1 MKTMKAIILAAGKG
15 SRLVPLTVN
24 RPKPSLKVADKR
36 IIEHN
41 LDQLNGLIDE
51 AIIIVGY
58 KSESIKDYIG
68 DNFKGIKITY
78 IFQKEM
84 LGTGHA
90 ANLALDYVKDE
101 FIILNGDDLY
111 ESGDIKKCIKKAPC
125 VLVKEVEDPSAFGQF
140 SVKEG
145 KIVDL
150 VEKPE
155 KQVSNLIN
163 VGFYFLNKDM
173 FDHEIDK
180 SPRGEYEITDYLKNY
195 IKEGKELHFA
205 IAARWYPIGYP
216 WSLISATEKIMDKRS
231 EYHEG
236 FFDAYLDGD
245 CDIEGCA
252 RVGEGTI
259 IKDLVKIE
267 GPVIIGKNCII
278 DSGTEIKRFSVI
290 GDGCTIKDSV
300 IDNCM
305 IGDRNSIKSGCLI
318 QDSVTGSNCV
328 LGENIK
334 VLNTNEDGGTIKS
347 MVKGELVD
355 TGRKKF
361 GCVLGDGVEIEDD
374 VELHPGVKV
383 WNDKKISKG
392 EIVREDIK

>member
-15 SRLVPLTVN
+15 SRLMPLTIN

-51 AIIIVGY
+51 AIIVVGY

-68 DNFKGIKITY
+68 ENFKGIKITY
-78 IFQKEM
+78 VFQKEC

-90 ANLALDYVKDE
+90 ANLALDYVGDE
-101 FIILNGDDLY
+101 FIIMNGDDLY
-111 ESGDIKKCIKKAPC
+111 ESGDIKKCIKKSPC
-125 VLVKEVEDPSAFGQF
+125 VLVKEVENPSSFGQF
-140 SVKEG
+140 SVVDG
-145 KIVDL
+145 KITDL

-155 KQVSNLIN
+155 KPVSNLIN
-163 VGFYFLNKDM
+163 VGFYFLNKNI
-173 FDHEIDK
+173 FDYKIEK

-195 IKEGKELHFA
+195 IKEDKELHFA

-216 WSLISATEKIMDKRS
+216 WNLLFANEKIMDKRS

-236 FFDAYLDGD
+236 FFDAYLDGE

-252 RVGEGTI
+252 RVGEGSI
-259 IKDLVKIE
+259 IKDGVKIE

-290 GDGCTIKDSV
+290 GDGCTIKNSL
-300 IDNCM
+300 IDNCI
-305 IGDRNSIKSGCLI
+305 IGDRNNIRSGCLLR
-318 QDSVTGSNCV
+318 DSITGNNCS
-328 LGENIK
+328 LGEN
-334 VLNTNEDGGTIKS
+334 VETFNTKNGETIKS
-347 MVKGELVD
+347 VVKGIEVD
-355 TGRKKF
+355 TERKEF
-361 GCVLGDGVEIEDD
+361 GCVLGDDVVIEDN
-374 VELHPGVKV
+374 VKLYPGVKV
-383 WNDKKISKG
+383 WANKKIFKG
-392 EIVREDIK
+392 DIIKEDIQ